1 MGKENS
7 IRLGDYVKEIGGKR
21 IYKVQSIDEMIYC
34 YGINCRYGKIVHP
47 EELVKIEKFD
57 PTVLEPFAKVLVRF
71 DNDDRWKISFFERVL
86 KTRNGY
92 IYSTILGNSRQCVP
106 YNKETKALVG
116 TDNEVPEF
124 YKI

>member
-1 MGKENS
+1 MAHS
-7 IRLGDYVKEIGGKR
+7 
-21 IYKVQSIDEMIYC
+21 
-34 YGINCRYGKIVHP
+34 
-47 EELVKIEKFD
+47 EELVRIEKFD
-57 PTVLEPFAKVLVRF
+57 PAILEPFAKVLVRF
-71 DNDDRWKISFFERVL
+71 GDDDRWKISFFEQVV

-106 YNKETKALVG
+106 YNKETRALVG